1 MNTMKIKFLV
11 PLIVFVFSCQEK
23 AIDKIDQNNS
33 DIDMNQFTQTQAPES
48 IQEIPTESTVVKPAD
63 GKYPQMVFN
72 KKEHD
77 FGDITD
83 GETVNYSFT
92 VSNAGEADLVITNAS
107 ASCGCTVPDYPKK
120 PIKPGESGKIK
131 VSFDSS
137 NKPGMQQKSVTI
149 TSNTEK
155 GSDVLTIKANV
166 LPKKT
171 EE

>member
-1 MNTMKIKFLV
+1 MKIKFLL
-11 PLIVFVFSCQEK
+11 PFVLLFISCQEK
-23 AIDKIDQNNS
+23 ATQKIDEKS
-33 DIDMNQFTQTQAPES
+33 VDVDMKQFTQKQASQPLVNTPEENQV
-48 IQEIPTESTVVKPAD
+48 IKPVD

-83 GETVNYSFT
+83 GETVNYTFT
-92 VSNAGEADLVITNAS
+92 VSNSGESDLIITNAS
-107 ASCGCTVPDYPKK
+107 ASCGCTVPDYPKN
-120 PIKPGESGKIK
+120 PIKPGDSGKIK

-137 NKPGMQQKSVTI
+137 NKPGIQQKSVTI

-166 LPKKT
+166 LPKKS
-171 EE
+171 E

>member
-1 MNTMKIKFLV
+1 MKYLL
-11 PLIVFVFSCQEK
+11 PLIFIAFSCQEK
-23 AIDKIDQNNS
+23 AIDKIDQS
-33 DIDMNQFTQTQAPES
+33 SGDIDMNQFTQPQAVQNVETPVETT
-48 IQEIPTESTVVKPAD
+48 ITKPAD
-63 GKYPQMVFN
+63 GKYPQIVFN
-72 KKEHD
+72 KMEHD

-92 VSNAGEADLVITNAS
+92 VSNAGQADLVITNAS